1 MAPKVGSSHTIKRRV
16 EPEHSADRHGNPGID
31 VFTTPL
37 LCEWSEEAAV
47 LAVQDQLDA
56 GMITLGTRIDLKHL
70 VATPI
75 GMMVRVTAT
84 LKEID
89 GRKLSFTVEAYDE
102 REKISECAH
111 ERFIV
116 TKSRFLEKVAEKAK
130 G

>member
-47 LAVQDQLDA
+47 LAVQDQLDP

-89 GRKLSFTVEAYDE
+89 GRKLLFAVEAYDE
-102 REKISECAH
+102 REKISECTH

>member
-47 LAVQDQLDA
+47 LAVQDQLDP

-84 LKEID
+84 LKEVD
-89 GRKLSFTVEAYDE
+89 GRKLVFAVEAYDE
-102 REKISECAH
+102 REKISECTH

>member
-1 MAPKVGSSHTIKRRV
+1 MGPEIGASYTVERRV
-16 EPEHSADRHGNPGID
+16 GPEHSADKHGNPGVD

-47 LAVQDQLDA
+47 FAVTKQLEP

-75 GMMVRVTAT
+75 GMVVKVTAT

-89 GRKLSFTVEAYDE
+89 GRRLVFSIEGYDE
-102 REKISECAH
+102 KEKISECTH

-116 TKSRFLEKVAEKAK
+116 NKQRFFEKVAAKAK
-130 G
+130 E

>member
-47 LAVQDQLDA
+47 LAVQDQLDP

-89 GRKLSFTVEAYDE
+89 GRKLSFAVEAYDE
-102 REKISECAH
+102 REKISECTH

>member
-1 MAPKVGSSHTIKRRV
+1 MAPKVGTSYTIERRV
-16 EPEHSADRHGNPGID
+16 ETTHSADTHGNPGVD
-31 VFTTPL
+31 VFTTPV

-47 LAVQDQLDA
+47 LAVTDQLEP
-56 GMITLGTRIDLKHL
+56 GMITLGVRIDLKHL
-70 VATPI
+70 AATPI

-89 GRKLSFTVEAYDE
+89 ERKLVFAVEAYDE
-102 REKISECAH
+102 KEKISECTH

-116 TKSRFLEKVAEKAK
+116 NKSRFLQKVVEKSK

>member
-1 MAPKVGSSHTIKRRV
+1 MAPKVGASHTIKRRV
-16 EPEHSADRHGNPGID
+16 EPEHSADKHGNPGID

-47 LAVQDQLDA
+47 LAVQDQLDP

-75 GMMVRVTAT
+75 GMMVQVTAT

-102 REKISECAH
+102 REKIGECTH